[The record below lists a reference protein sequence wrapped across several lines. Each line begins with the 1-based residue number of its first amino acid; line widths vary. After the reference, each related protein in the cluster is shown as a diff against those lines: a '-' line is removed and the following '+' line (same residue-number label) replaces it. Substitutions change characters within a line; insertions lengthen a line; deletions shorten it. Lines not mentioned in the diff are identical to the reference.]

1 MNKLYIFLALV
12 ILFSCKVQEQPV
24 TQDPAYIKQ
33 FHTGVRAML
42 NEQHE
47 EAITAF
53 KVCLQQN
60 PKDAALHY
68 AMFET
73 YLKQEKYTEAVYHT
87 EQAAELDPKNL
98 HYKRELA
105 FMYGQMG
112 KYAASA
118 AVFEAL
124 LKADPKNLDFYSGG
138 LQAYQQLQK
147 PAKSLALI
155 EKMELALGANP
166 NTELEKFKLLLQ
178 MGKEKEGIEVLE
190 NARKSYPKEP
200 MILANLV
207 DHYFKT
213 QNYNKGFELLKDL
226 VAADPNNGVATFMY
240 GEMLYRSG
248 DRAQGKKFL
257 QAGILL
263 DGPSIDQ
270 KMNILIMLLNEQAQT
285 PDPSLEPLVTYM
297 TEAFPTEAKSYSI
310 AGDYYYKA
318 GQLQKAIKA
327 YQNTVSIDPNL
338 YPVWNQI
345 LLLEYETQ
353 QWISLQKDAGA
364 AAVVFPNQPLPYF
377 FLALSN
383 NRSKQ
388 FQAALEHLDQ
398 CVNVLVNDPGL
409 LAEVWVQRGVAA
421 LGLGQTVDGLAHFK
435 NALELSK
442 SNPAVELQYLHQLFT
457 HQIEVKSAMARLL
470 ELRQLSPDNDL
481 YKQEEAFAHFQA
493 GNYQQGLAILKA
505 VQNQNVLKSS
515 SYHELMG
522 DLQFKLGESQEALK
536 CWELAQTFGEGSL
549 QLADKILKKSYVNPF

>member
-1 MNKLYIFLALV
+1 MSRLYIFLALG
-12 ILFSCKVQEQPV
+12 ILFSCKVQQQPV

-33 FHTGVRAML
+33 FHTGVRYML
-42 NEQHE
+42 NDQNE

-87 EQAAELDPKNL
+87 EQAAALDPKNL

-105 FMYGQMG
+105 FMYGQIG
-112 KYAASA
+112 KYAESA
-118 AVFEAL
+118 AVFEEL
-124 LKADPKNLDFYSGG
+124 LKVDPKNLDYYSGG

-166 NTELEKFKLLLQ
+166 NTELEKFKLLVQ

-190 NARKSYPKEP
+190 NARKSFPQEP

-226 VAADPNNGVATFMY
+226 VAADPNNGVASLMY

-248 DRAQGKKFL
+248 DRTQGKKFL

-263 DGPSIDQ
+263 EGPSLDQ

-297 TEAFPTEAKSYSI
+297 IEAFPTEAKSYSI

-318 GQLQKAIKA
+318 GQLQKAIQS

-353 QWISLQKDAGA
+353 QWTSLQKDADA

-377 FLALSN
+377 FLALSE
-383 NRSKQ
+383 NRAKQ
-388 FQAALEHLDQ
+388 YKTALEHLDQ
-398 CVNVLVNDPGL
+398 CANVLVNDPGL

-421 LGLGQTVDGLAHFK
+421 FGLGQPETGLAHFK
-435 NALELSK
+435 KALELSK

-457 HQIEVKSAMARLL
+457 QQIEVKSAMARLR
-470 ELRQLSPDNDL
+470 ELRQISPDNDL
-481 YKQEEAFAHFQA
+481 YKQEEAFAQFQA
-493 GNYQQGLAILKA
+493 GNYQQGLDVLKTI
-505 VQNQNVLKSS
+505 QNQNLLKSS
-515 SYHELMG
+515 SYHELLG
-522 DLQFKLGESQEALK
+522 DLYFKMGATQEAIK
-536 CWELAQTFGEGSL
+536 SWELAQTFGEGSL
-549 QLADKILKKSYVNPF
+549 QLAEKILKKTYVNPF